1 MLHLLF
7 QSSYHLLFQV
17 AAGACQVFGLITHFF
32 YLAFFAWTGCRILRI
47 LKTYIQIF
55 TPGLEAYFFYRALV
69 TVFDTNRL
77 SAILHYTV
85 CVRVSKLFYQ
95 FDVNIFLQRGLD
107 IIFKVGYAAPFVIVM
122 TTLTVGIATADEA
135 YILVQDG
142 EVSQQLNISCNV
154 IDQIL

>member
-1 MLHLLF
+1 MDRLQNPKDSQNIF
-7 QSSYHLLFQV
+7 SNSY
-17 AAGACQVFGLITHFF
+17 
-32 YLAFFAWTGCRILRI
+32 
-47 LKTYIQIF
+47 
-55 TPGLEAYFFYRALV
+55 PGLEAYFFYRALV

-85 CVRVSKLFYQ
+85 CVCVSKLFYQ